1 MGGSIRREARM
12 RTKVMAVALATSVA
26 LGGAFVAS
34 AHGGKPEAKAVLLD
48 ATGANRGTV
57 WLQEED
63 GMVNVRAVVSGLTP
77 GFHGFHIHA
86 VGTCDPSIPAGQTS
100 PFTSAGG
107 HFNPSGATHASHAGD
122 QPVLLVNADG
132 TASSRFASDRYE
144 VGDLFDADGSALIV
158 HAFADNYA
166 NISTRYSAAGVP
178 GPDAA
183 TLATGDAGGRV
194 LCGVIE
200 G

>member
-1 MGGSIRREARM
+1 MSKM
-12 RTKVMAVALATSVA
+12 LAVTLVA
-26 LGGAFVAS
+26 GVAIGGAVVAR
-34 AHGGKPEAKAVLLD
+34 AAQGGKPNAKATLFDVSGQD
-48 ATGANRGTV
+48 RGTV

-63 GMVNVRAVVSGLTP
+63 GVVSVRAAVNGLTP

-86 VGTCDPSIPAGQTS
+86 VGSCDPSIPTGQTS

-107 HFNPSGATHASHAGD
+107 HLNPTGATHGSHAGD

-132 TASSRFASDRYE
+132 SAYARFSSDRYGVE
-144 VGDLFDADGSALIV
+144 SLFDADGSAFIV
-158 HAFADNYA
+158 HAAPDNYA
-166 NISTRYSAAGVP
+166 NISTRYSAGGIA

-200 G
+200 D